1 MKSLLDKL
9 GFKPGMTGWIRD
21 RPAAFDATLNLPDT
35 IPDGPADLILSFVT
49 RQDQIAVALDSAMPY
64 YARGGRLWFAYPKKS
79 GSVASDITRDHG
91 WTALGDAG
99 LLAVTQIALD
109 DDWSALRFR
118 YRDEIARLTR
128 RGEAGQAHAA

>member
-9 GFKPGMTGWIRD
+9 GFKPGMVGWIRD
-21 RPAAFDATLNLPDT
+21 RPAAFDETLILRDT
-35 IPDGPADLILSFVT
+35 IPHGSADLILSFVT
-49 RQDQIAVALDSAMPY
+49 RHDEIAAALDSTMPY

-79 GSVASDITRDHG
+79 GSVPSDITRDHG

-99 LLAVTQIALD
+99 LLAVTQIALN

-118 YRDEIARLTR
+118 YRDEIPKLTR
-128 RGEAGQAHAA
+128 RGETGQAHSA

>member
-9 GFKPGMTGWIRD
+9 GFKPGMTGWVRN
-21 RPAAFDATLNLPDT
+21 RPAAFDETLNLPDT

-49 RQDQIAVALDSAMPY
+49 RQDEIAAALDGAMPY

-79 GSVASDITRDHG
+79 GSVPSDITRDHG
-91 WTALGDAG
+91 WTALADAG

-118 YRDEIARLTR
+118 YRDEIARLMR

>member
-9 GFKPGMTGWIRD
+9 GFKPGMTGWVRN
-21 RPAAFDATLNLPDT
+21 RPSTFYATLNLPDT
-35 IPDGPADLILSFVT
+35 IPGGPADLILSFVT
-49 RQDQIAVALDSAMPY
+49 RQEEIAAALDSAMPY
-64 YARGGRLWFAYPKKS
+64 YTRGGRLWFAYPKKS
-79 GSVASDITRDHG
+79 GSVASDITRDRG

-109 DDWSALRFR
+109 DDWSALRLR

-128 RGEAGQAHAA
+128 RGEAGQPQAA